1 MQIIVTNK
9 VRIRKRKP
17 GEIREKFKS
26 RAAFENW
33 KAAQMLFVKGGT
45 TEETSNVSLMWSIA
59 QERRWKFGNKLSL
72 LTDCLSL

>member
-1 MQIIVTNK
+1 MEIIVTNK
-9 VRIRKRKP
+9 VRIGKCKP

-45 TEETSNVSLMWSIA
+45 TEENFKRAFNVDYCSGTQMEI
-59 QERRWKFGNKLSL
+59 EFK
-72 LTDCLSL
+72 